1 MSWCPKCRVEYRE
14 GFTICGDCG
23 ANLVDQLP
31 PLAVPKNPEIRFDT
45 ESFLMTAYDEAQAS
59 VIESLLRSY
68 DIPTARNYR
77 EAGGVVRVFTGKAIW
92 GIDICVPSRK
102 LKAAQKIVKANLR
115 QQAGTMEGKD
125 KPRISRKRYQADQ
138 RVARRVMLIAF
149 IIIAI
154 VSLFFSLYAKNG

>member
-1 MSWCPKCRVEYRE
+1 
-14 GFTICGDCG
+14 
-23 ANLVDQLP
+23 VDQLA
-31 PLAVPKNPEIRFDT
+31 PLTAPKKPEIRFDS
-45 ESFLMTAYDEAQAS
+45 ESFLMTVYDEAQAS

-77 EAGGVVRVFTGKAIW
+77 EAGGIVRVFTGKAIW

-115 QQAGTMEGKD
+115 EQAVTMGKMD
-125 KPRISRKRYQADQ
+125 KLRLSKKMYQGDQ
-138 RVARRVMLIAF
+138 RVARWVMLIAF

-154 VSLFFSLYAKNG
+154 VSLLFSLYDKFD